1 MMTDTS
7 LPQDPVPNG
16 APADTAEP
24 IRRRKR
30 RARVQRQ
37 DKFPRPV
44 RLALW
49 LGLPAALWAGI
60 YLIGR
65 ALF

>member
-16 APADTAEP
+16 AHAESGESS
-24 IRRRKR
+24 RRRGRK
-30 RARVQRQ
+30 ARVQRQ

-49 LGLPAALWAGI
+49 LGLPAALWGGI
-60 YLIGR
+60 YLIWRG
-65 ALF
+65 LS